1 MFQNETGDPY
11 KAPYGIHVLVDGF
24 NSAFELIERE
34 EMVREGQLQSYGV
47 YRGGFVKDVC
57 QRSCKAD
64 GGLHVQYPRH

>member
-47 YRGGFVKDVC
+47 YHGGFV
-57 QRSCKAD
+57 
-64 GGLHVQYPRH
+64 